1 MSLAVHDCAGSAECV
16 AVASVVGGDSVL
28 PDVIPVVDGGPG
40 PRQVNA
46 ALGISSTAAVR
57 GLKEKTAWSGSSGQQ
72 QVVRIGSPVASVYEG
87 AAVSL
92 GTSAGGSAGSSLAE
106 GHLITSSDSV
116 SGNTAEP
123 GHCKVNTVQT
133 AAACTL
139 PVSTLGTGALVVVSG
154 LRERPEFNGVRG
166 LIVGGLTTTG
176 RWPVRLEGMEVAV
189 AIRGCHLACISRT
202 VQPQAH
208 GRGCTPSSSVHS
220 TAELGRDPRWMW
232 KADGYESR
240 VREHCGSAANLG
252 LRQLDARASDS
263 ASPSGCSC
271 VGCGMPCSGVFV

>member
-1 MSLAVHDCAGSAECV
+1 M
-16 AVASVVGGDSVL
+16 
-28 PDVIPVVDGGPG
+28 
-40 PRQVNA
+40 
-46 ALGISSTAAVR
+46 
-57 GLKEKTAWSGSSGQQ
+57 
-72 QVVRIGSPVASVYEG
+72 
-87 AAVSL
+87 
-92 GTSAGGSAGSSLAE
+92 
-106 GHLITSSDSV
+106 ITSSDSV
-116 SGNTAEP
+116 SGITAEP

-189 AIRGCHLACISRT
+189 AIRGCHHACISRT

-240 VREHCGSAANLG
+240 VREYCGSAANLG
-252 LRQLDARASDS
+252 LRQLDTRASDS
-263 ASPSGCSC
+263 ASPSGCSR
-271 VGCGMPCSGVFV
+271 VGCGMPLLWGLCVECKLDDSWLGPLWGGDKDGEAERGGASEMDLEWNGMGAGK